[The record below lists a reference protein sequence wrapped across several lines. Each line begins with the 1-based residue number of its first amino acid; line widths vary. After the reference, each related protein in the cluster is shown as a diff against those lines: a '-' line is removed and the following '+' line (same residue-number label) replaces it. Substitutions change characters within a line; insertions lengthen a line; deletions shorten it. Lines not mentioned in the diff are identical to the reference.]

1 MSYSNS
7 FPTQRPSL
15 NLVFNGGSDQLDSR
29 ISFSRADTPPTYAA
43 PSAVHYWSNQKHLS
57 SENLLTYSTA
67 FANAAWT
74 TNNMPA
80 PTTGQTD
87 PSGGTGGCILIADT
101 TNGSHNKFQ
110 PQVVS
115 GDLCFTVHA
124 KPAAGTMRMMLNLYN
139 ATNDWEVFLFDLVG
153 GTPVAASGT
162 SSTFTNVSATQTA
175 SGNGYYK
182 CTIKATGSITNALL
196 ALNPNATTS
205 GLDSYGGISFAGD
218 GTAGITVA
226 FASLS
231 TVGSSDY
238 NATTSQI
245 HREYSSTLKSVATS
259 GQPRFEYDPAADGQ
273 SVGSGTA
280 KGLLIEAQSSNLA
293 TYGSDLTNAA
303 WNTLSA
309 FIGGTA
315 VGLDGTLSAV
325 KLVASAGSGFY
336 PRFRR
341 LSLLTDTTQTFSIYV
356 KPLEFQHLA
365 ISADGNT
372 SCMVQYNLSGNGA
385 ITSQT
390 GATGSVEQCGNGWFR
405 VSFSYTTVPNAH
417 LAITMQSSTTYQ
429 TETGN
434 GYDGMLFAM
443 AQLENS
449 SHASSFIGTTSST
462 VTRAADSCS
471 VAVSDF
477 AGFADTEG
485 SVIVEATVNSLD
497 SGNAAAVSLA
507 NAAGTE
513 YIKTGYEIGGAT
525 DQSVRTYVRSNS
537 LDQAWLDAGSVSTT
551 GSYKVGVRYEKNNV
565 GISLNGASAVTDTVA
580 TMPIGMTT
588 LYIGSGNS
596 SGGNPLNANVKRIAY
611 YSEPLSDTNL
621 TALTS

>member
-1 MSYSNS
+1 MSYSDS
-7 FPTQRPSL
+7 FPQQRPTL
-15 NLVFNGGSDQLDSR
+15 NLDFANSGKLDSR
-29 ISFSRADTPPTYAA
+29 LSYSRSSTGTAFSAE
-43 PSAVHYWSNQKHLS
+43 KHLS
-57 SENLLTYSTA
+57 SLNLLKYSTA
-67 FANAAWT
+67 FDNAAWG

-87 PSGGTGGCILIADT
+87 PSGGTGGCILIANT

-110 PQVVS
+110 SQVTS
-115 GDLCFTVHA
+115 GELSFTVFA
-124 KPAAGTMRMMLNLYN
+124 KPASGTMRMMLNLYN
-139 ATNDWEVFLFDLVG
+139 AANNWEVFLFDLVG

-162 SSTFTNVSATQTA
+162 SSTFSNVSATQTA

-182 CTIKATGSITNALL
+182 CTIKATGSITSALV

-205 GLDSYGGISFAGD
+205 GLDAYGDISFAGD
-218 GTAGITVA
+218 NTAGITVA

-238 NATTSQI
+238 NATTTQI
-245 HREYSSTLKSVATS
+245 HREYSSTLKSYS
-259 GQPRFEYDPAADGQ
+259 SDQPRFEFATDGQ
-273 SVGSGTA
+273 SEGSGTA

-303 WNTLSA
+303 WNPLSA

-315 VGLDGTLSAV
+315 VGPDGTLSAV

-365 ISADGNT
+365 ISADGST
-372 SCMVQYNLSGNGA
+372 SSLVQYNLSGNGA

-471 VAVSDF
+471 VATSSFYTGGDVSIVSETIGGSGNF
-477 AGFADTEG
+477 AGCWVIKNSTG
-485 SVIVEATVNSLD
+485 SEALQLYKQSAAATEATDFHVYANSGGTNTVNTLITSSASAGKIAVSYGSND
-497 SGNAAAVSLA
+497 VAFTASGNAVQTDTSSSSIGAVDTL
-507 NAAGTE
+507 
-513 YIKTGYEIGGAT
+513 IIGGI
-525 DQSVRTYVRSNS
+525 
-537 LDQAWLDAGSVSTT
+537 TT
-551 GSYKVGVRYEKNNV
+551 TNQ
-565 GISLNGASAVTDTVA
+565 LNGHIKRLSLYSVA
-580 TMPIGMTT
+580 
-588 LYIGSGNS
+588 
-596 SGGNPLNANVKRIAY
+596 
-611 YSEPLSDTNL
+611 LSDVEL
-621 TALTS
+621 QSLTSNP